1 MSNVPKRPAG
11 GQGSNTRDDSGA
23 ARGGAQEKRGA
34 QRYAEAPK
42 PASAERLAAL
52 MRGTAQGG
60 ARGGQKREEK
70 PAAQP
75 QRQGGERAGAERE
88 ERPEVRSSE
97 VKREAGSEAKHVRR
111 AEAKPEAASEA
122 KAETKPVQRAEAHPG
137 QPAHA
142 REPQPAPPAQRVPQ
156 QTRREPSR
164 EQRAGSRTE
173 QSQHAHG
180 SHAGRP
186 AAQQP
191 NRSGEQAGA
200 PRTERQAPREARHG
214 QQQDKSSRA
223 AKPAEAREPREAQQA
238 KAGKPTPTARGER
251 NEYSEQKDRAERPAR
266 RIVEPNPVPPVTF
279 PEALPVS
286 GRREEIARAIADNQV
301 VIVSGETGSG
311 KTTQLPKIA
320 LALGRGLGAGGTG
333 LIGHT
338 QPRRIAASATARRI
352 ADELGTPFGEVVGY
366 KVRFTDNLSPGAS
379 VKLMTD
385 GILLAETQTD
395 PLLKAYD
402 TIIIDE
408 AHERSLNIDFL
419 LGYLKEI
426 LPRRPDLKLIVT
438 SATIDADRFARH
450 FGSEHK
456 PAPVIEVS
464 GRLYPVEVRYRP
476 VAEDSP
482 AVKAAQGT
490 TGREKGEKG
499 RSARDRDLMDAIV
512 DAVDEL
518 CREGS
523 GDVLVFLPGE
533 REIRDAAESLRK
545 HHPPHTEILPLFAR
559 LSAQEQE
566 RVFKASNARRIVLAT
581 NVAETSLTVP
591 GIRYVVD
598 TGLARVKRYSYRN
611 KVEQLQIE
619 SISQAAA
626 NQRAGRCGRVADG
639 ICIRLYEEQD
649 FLSRPKFSDP
659 EILRSSLAAV
669 ILRMKSL
676 HLTAI
681 ETFPFIEPPP
691 GRAIADGYQL
701 LGELGAMDDDNA
713 LTPLGRE
720 LARLPLDPRVGR
732 MILGARDEQALR
744 EVLII
749 ASALSVQ
756 DPRDRPVEA
765 QEQAD
770 QAHRRF
776 ADERSEFLQWLKIWA
791 WFEEAVA
798 HKKSNRQLVDACR
811 ANFLSHLRLREWRD
825 VHSQLLTVVREH
837 GWRINESDATY
848 EQIHHALLTG
858 LLGNIGLKADDD
870 PHYLGARGIKFHLW
884 PGSALV
890 KKAGRWV
897 VAAELVETTRLYAR
911 CIAKIEPE
919 WLEKVGAHLLK
930 KSLSEPHWEKRAAQ
944 VSAFERGVLYGLPVY
959 QRRRV
964 AFGRQDPARARE
976 LFIRG
981 ALVEGEFDTKLAF
994 FAHNR
999 KLLADI
1005 EQLEHK
1011 SRRQDVLVDDELI
1024 FGFYDQAIP
1033 EGMYSGAAFERW
1045 YRDEVKKS
1053 GQPEDKLRLLYLSR
1067 DDLMRHEAAGVTT
1080 DLFPKRMTMSGV
1092 AMALTYHFEPG
1103 SPRDG
1108 VTLAVPLFAL
1118 NQVDARRCE
1127 WLVPGMLKEKAQLL
1141 LKSLP
1146 QKLRRHCVPLP
1157 EYAAGFAERAGGER
1171 FGAGGLLEA
1180 LIADVREQ
1188 KQIALKSAD
1197 FKLETLPAHL
1207 FMNVKVVDEHGRQL
1221 AMGRNLAQLRAELGA
1236 QAQQQFQ
1243 KLAASA
1249 TAQITQTGGARQ
1261 ETEPQTGANTPKK
1274 GAAPHTAALSDAAP
1288 ATALYENL
1296 TTWNFGKLPELLEI
1310 RRGGQTLFGYPALVD
1325 RGTHCDVE
1333 VFDSPEEAAR
1343 IHRAGLR
1350 RLFALQLREPIR
1362 YLEKNLPG
1370 LREMAMH
1377 FMARATQEEL
1387 RDQLIE
1393 LTLDRACL
1401 QDPLPDDD
1409 ATFHVRRDEGRG
1421 RLSLLAQEIA
1431 RLAGQILAE
1440 YATVTKKLVQAKSF
1454 GTAATD
1460 MQSQLDALIGKR
1472 FIVDTPYAQLV
1483 HFPRYLKGIALRIDK
1498 LRADAPRDTRQ
1509 FAEFL
1514 PLLQQYQRA
1523 QSQRGGVFDPRL
1535 AEFRWLLEELRISL
1549 FAQELRTPMPVSVKR
1564 LYKVWESMQR

>member
-1 MSNVPKRPAG
+1 M
-11 GQGSNTRDDSGA
+11 T
-23 ARGGAQEKRGA
+23 
-34 QRYAEAPK
+34 Y
-42 PASAERLAAL
+42 
-52 MRGTAQGG
+52 
-60 ARGGQKREEK
+60 
-70 PAAQP
+70 
-75 QRQGGERAGAERE
+75 
-88 ERPEVRSSE
+88 PES
-97 VKREAGSEAKHVRR
+97 
-111 AEAKPEAASEA
+111 
-122 KAETKPVQRAEAHPG
+122 
-137 QPAHA
+137 
-142 REPQPAPPAQRVPQ
+142 
-156 QTRREPSR
+156 
-164 EQRAGSRTE
+164 
-173 QSQHAHG
+173 
-180 SHAGRP
+180 
-186 AAQQP
+186 
-191 NRSGEQAGA
+191 
-200 PRTERQAPREARHG
+200 
-214 QQQDKSSRA
+214 
-223 AKPAEAREPREAQQA
+223 
-238 KAGKPTPTARGER
+238 
-251 NEYSEQKDRAERPAR
+251 
-266 RIVEPNPVPPVTF
+266 
-279 PEALPVS
+279 LPVS
-286 GRREEIARAIADNQV
+286 GKRDEIARAIAGHQV
-301 VIVSGETGSG
+301 VIVCGETGSG
-311 KTTQLPKIA
+311 KTTQLPKIC
-320 LALGRGLGAGGTG
+320 LDLGRGLGAGGTG

-338 QPRRIAASATARRI
+338 QPRRLAASSTGRRI
-352 ADELGTPFGEVVGY
+352 AEELGTPFGEVVGY
-366 KVRFTDNLSPGAS
+366 KVRFTDNLAPGAS

-402 TIIIDE
+402 TLIIDE

-450 FGSEHK
+450 FGTDER

-464 GRLYPVEVRYRP
+464 GRLYPVEMRYRP
-476 VAEDSP
+476 VAEDRP
-482 AVKAAQGT
+482 AVKNAEGT
-490 TGREKGEKG
+490 GGRDRVKT
-499 RSARDRDLMDAIV
+499 AREAERDLMDAIV

-518 CREGS
+518 CREGP

-533 REIRDAAESLRK
+533 REIREAAEALRK

-559 LSAQEQE
+559 LSAADQDK
-566 RVFKASNARRIVLAT
+566 VFKASNARRIVLAT

-611 KVEQLQIE
+611 KVEQLQVE

-639 ICIRLYEEQD
+639 VCIRLYEETDYQARAR
-649 FLSRPKFSDP
+649 FTDP
-659 EILRSSLAAV
+659 EILRASLASV

-681 ETFPFIEPPP
+681 ESFPFLEPPP

-701 LGELGAMDDDNA
+701 LNELGAVDDDNA

-732 MILGARDEQALR
+732 MILAARDQQSLR

-756 DPRDRPVEA
+756 DPRDRPIEA

-811 ANFLSHLRLREWRD
+811 QNFLSHLRLREWRD

-837 GWRINESDATY
+837 GWRLNEAEATY
-848 EQIHHALLTG
+848 EQVHLALLTG
-858 LLGNIGLKADDD
+858 LLGNLGMKADDD
-870 PHYLGARGIKFHLW
+870 PHYLGARGIKFYLW
-884 PGSALV
+884 PGSALA

-897 VAAELVETTRLYAR
+897 MAAELVETSRLYAR
-911 CIAKIEPE
+911 CLAKIEPE
-919 WLEKVGAHLLK
+919 WVEKIGAHLLK
-930 KSLSEPHWEKRAAQ
+930 KSLSEPHWEKRPAQ
-944 VSAFERGVLYGLPVY
+944 VSAFERATLYGLPIY
-959 QRRRV
+959 HRRRV
-964 AFGRQDPARARE
+964 AFGKQDPARARE

-981 ALVEGEFDTKLAF
+981 ALVEGEFDTKLPF

-1024 FGFYDQAIP
+1024 YAYYDQAIP
-1033 EGMYSGAAFERW
+1033 AGIHTGAAFERW
-1045 YRDEVKKS
+1045 YRDEVKQ
-1053 GQPEDKLRLLYLSR
+1053 GVQPDDRQRLLYLSR

-1080 DLFPKRMTMSGV
+1080 ELFPKRATMAGV
-1092 AMALTYHFEPG
+1092 EMALTYHFEPG
-1103 SPRDG
+1103 TPRDG
-1108 VTLAVPLFAL
+1108 VTLAVPLYAL

-1127 WLVPGMLKEKAQLL
+1127 WLVPGMLKEKVQLL

-1157 EYAAGFAERAGGER
+1157 EYAAGFVERTGRER
-1171 FGAGGLLEA
+1171 FGAGGLVEA
-1180 LIADVREQ
+1180 LIADVRAQ
-1188 KQIALKSAD
+1188 TQVMMKTAD

-1207 FMNVKVVDEHGRQL
+1207 FMNFKVIDEHGRQL
-1221 AMGRNLAQLRAELGA
+1221 AMGRNLAQLRQELGA

-1243 KLAASA
+1243 KIAAAS
-1249 TAQITQTGGARQ
+1249 TISPGGETDTGDAPASAAGQALA
-1261 ETEPQTGANTPKK
+1261 PAPAAKGGKAGK
-1274 GAAPHTAALSDAAP
+1274 GAAPQTAAPAEAG

-1310 RRGGQTLFGYPALVD
+1310 RRRGQTLYGYPALVD

-1350 RLFALQLREPIR
+1350 RLFALQLKEPIKF
-1362 YLEKNLPG
+1362 LEKNLPG
-1370 LREMAMH
+1370 LREMAMQY
-1377 FMARATQEEL
+1377 MSLGTQDEL
-1387 RDQLIE
+1387 RDQLID
-1393 LTLDRACL
+1393 TALDRACL

-1409 ATFHVRRDEGRG
+1409 ASFHARRDEGRS
-1421 RLSLLAQEIA
+1421 RLNLLAQEIA
-1431 RLAGQILAE
+1431 RLVGQILAE
-1440 YATVTKKLVQAKSF
+1440 YAGLAKKLAQAKPF
-1454 GTAATD
+1454 AQAHADLQQQLAA
-1460 MQSQLDALIGKR
+1460 LVGKR
-1472 FIVDTPYAQLV
+1472 FVIDTPYVQLA

-1498 LRADAPRDTRQ
+1498 LKADPARDAKQ
-1509 FAEFL
+1509 SAELL
-1514 PLLQQYQRA
+1514 PLVQQYQRA
-1523 QSQRGGVFDPRL
+1523 VSQRGGVADSRL

-1564 LYKVWESMQR
+1564 LHKVWESMQR